1 MQGIEP
7 GNGGLCQGGTVARVI
22 GQRHCEKELPV
33 SPKMLEDEV
42 FSLFLQLQGDLNL
55 ETQLQGALAEKKTA
69 LVPGDIPALKAIMQR
84 HVAGSEKKLAAL
96 GRAPTAKLKAP
107 KP

>member
-1 MQGIEP
+1 M
-7 GNGGLCQGGTVARVI
+7 
-22 GQRHCEKELPV
+22 

-96 GRAPTAKLKAP
+96 GTAPTAKLKAP